1 MGEVTQVVLIICV
14 TLIILSWINNRHSN
28 NRKDR

>member
-1 MGEVTQVVLIICV
+1 MMSETVMVVLIICV
-14 TLIILSWINNRHSN
+14 TLVALSIINRHN

>member
-14 TLIILSWINNRHSN
+14 TLIVLAWISNRGN
-28 NRKDR
+28 GRKDR

>member
-1 MGEVTQVVLIICV
+1 MSDTAMVVLIICI
-14 TLIILSWINNRHSN
+14 TLIALSIISSHNR

>member
-14 TLIILSWINNRHSN
+14 TLIILAWISTRGN

>member
-14 TLIILSWINNRHSN
+14 TLIVLAWINNRGSG
-28 NRKDR
+28 RKDR